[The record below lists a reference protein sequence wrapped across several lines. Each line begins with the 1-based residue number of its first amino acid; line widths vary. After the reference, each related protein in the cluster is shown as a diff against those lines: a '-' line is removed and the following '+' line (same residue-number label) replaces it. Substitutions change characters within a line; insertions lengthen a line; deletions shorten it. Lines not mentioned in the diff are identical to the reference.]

1 MTVFVNLC
9 VGNTHTS
16 ICKTGVFQ
24 KKFYI
29 LILNCNKP
37 YTLKRYQLNK
47 KSFSPPPPDK
57 KKAKIKKSEGLF
69 IQIAFDIKAYPVL
82 FRYHGRLKNI

>member
-9 VGNTHTS
+9 VGNTY

-57 KKAKIKKSEGLF
+57 KKAKIQKSEGLF

-82 FRYHGRLKNI
+82 FRYHGRQKNI